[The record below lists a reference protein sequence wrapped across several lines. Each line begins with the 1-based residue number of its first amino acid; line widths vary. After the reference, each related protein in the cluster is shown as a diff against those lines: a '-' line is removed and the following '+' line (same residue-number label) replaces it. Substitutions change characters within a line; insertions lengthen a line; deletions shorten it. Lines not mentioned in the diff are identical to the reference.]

1 MTLAERWALLWSELQ
16 ITMPVGATA
25 DAMLARYG
33 EPQRFYHTVQHLEE
47 CIAWFDQ
54 ARSFARQPL
63 ELELALWYHDAV
75 YDPRRNDNEE
85 ASARLAAEHL
95 GTGGAP
101 PRIAADVSALILWTT
116 HAAEPPEGD
125 AALLVDIDL
134 AILGST
140 AERYAEYERQI
151 REEYAWVPAVLFRRR
166 RAALLERFLA
176 RPRLYVTPVLRDR
189 LEERARANL
198 VQSLATLRGRGR
210 A

>member
-1 MTLAERWALLWSELQ
+1 MTLAGRWERLWSELQ
-16 ITMPVGATA
+16 ITKPGATTA
-25 DAMLARYG
+25 EAMLARYR

-54 ARSFARQPL
+54 ARSSARRPL

-75 YDPRRNDNEE
+75 YDPRRSDNEE

-95 GTGGAP
+95 GAAGSAP
-101 PRIAADVSALILWTT
+101 RVAADVSALILWTK

-134 AILGST
+134 AILGAT
-140 AERYAEYERQI
+140 TERYAEYERQI

-166 RAALLERFLA
+166 RAALLEHFLA
-176 RPRLYVTPVLRDR
+176 RPRLYVTPMLRQR

-198 VQSLATLRGRGR
+198 VQSLATLRGRR
-210 A
+210 

>member
-1 MTLAERWALLWSELQ
+1 MTLAERWGHLWSELE
-16 ITMPVGATA
+16 ISIPGGATA
-25 DAMLARYG
+25 EAMLARYR

-54 ARSFARQPL
+54 ARSSARQPL

-75 YDPRRNDNEE
+75 YDPRRSDNEE

-95 GTGGAP
+95 RIAGSP
-101 PRIAADVSALILWTT
+101 PRIGAEVSALILWTT
-116 HAAEPPEGD
+116 HAAEPPEGA

-134 AILGST
+134 AILGAT
-140 AERYAEYERQI
+140 MERYAEYERQI

-176 RPRLYVTPVLRDR
+176 RQRVYVTPLLRDR
-189 LEERARANL
+189 LEERARANV
-198 VQSLATLRGRGR
+198 VQSLAALRGGG
-210 A
+210 